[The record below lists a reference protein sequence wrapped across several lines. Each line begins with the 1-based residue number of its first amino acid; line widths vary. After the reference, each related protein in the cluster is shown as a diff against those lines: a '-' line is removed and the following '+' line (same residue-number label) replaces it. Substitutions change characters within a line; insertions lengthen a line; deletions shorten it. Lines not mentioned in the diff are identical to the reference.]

1 MATIYNLLLS
11 LFTCFSLTLSCQEAC
26 YSIKDPILTTNATE
40 ADLILEG
47 QCYTGCLTRVS
58 LF

>member
-1 MATIYNLLLS
+1 MARRYNLLLS
-11 LFTCFSLTLSCQEAC
+11 LFACFSLTLSCQEAC
-26 YSIKDPILTTNATE
+26 YPIKDSISTTNATE

-47 QCYTGCLTRVS
+47 QCYTACLTKVS